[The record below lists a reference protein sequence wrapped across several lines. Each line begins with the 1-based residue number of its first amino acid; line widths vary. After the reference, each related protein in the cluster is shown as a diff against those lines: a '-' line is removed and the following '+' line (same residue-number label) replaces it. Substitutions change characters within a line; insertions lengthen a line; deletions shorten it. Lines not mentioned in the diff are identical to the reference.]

1 MTPLL
6 VGERINA
13 EGSRRARRLILATDE
28 EGIVAL
34 AREQLADGAA
44 ALDVCVAIP
53 GEPGEAERMVA
64 TARLL
69 ADRLGA
75 PLFIDSSDPAVLT
88 AALDEVPG
96 HLVVNSVSLQR
107 GQEAIDDLVAHAVRQ
122 RAPIVALCIDEIGL
136 AQTRARKLAI
146 ARRLYDIVV
155 RQHGCPPDALL
166 IDALALPV
174 TKADPASAAAGQETI
189 AGVRDIK
196 QALIG
201 VQTILGISDVS
212 FGLAAPVRTV
222 LNAAFLHHCVEAGL
236 DAAIVDP
243 RHLPPYSD
251 LAADVRDRA
260 DEVVL
265 NRAGDAL
272 RSFVAVCEQRAIRS

>member
-6 VGERINA
+6 IGERINA
-13 EGSRRARRLILATDE
+13 TGSRRAKRLMLAGDE
-28 EGIVAL
+28 EGIVDL

-69 ADRLGA
+69 AERLRA
-75 PLFIDSSDPAVLT
+75 PLFIDSSDSTVLS

-107 GQEAIDDLVAHAVRQ
+107 GREAIDALVAHAVRSG
-122 RAPIVALCIDEIGL
+122 APIVGICIDETGL

-174 TKADPASAAAGQETI
+174 TKADPASAAAAQETI

-201 VQTILGISDVS
+201 VRTILGISDVS
-212 FGLAAPVRTV
+212 FGLAPPVRTA
-222 LNAAFLHHCVEAGL
+222 LNAVFLHRCVEAGL
-236 DAAIVDP
+236 DAAILNP
-243 RHLPPYSD
+243 RHIRPYSD
-251 LAADVRDRA
+251 LAVDVRDRA

-265 NRAGDAL
+265 NRAAGAL
-272 RSFVAVCEQRAIRS
+272 RSFIAACEERAIRS